1 MCITGQK
8 NTETN
13 VKRSNISL
21 IPTVSQEKFLANP
34 KNKDRLISI
43 LVNKFSSLSM
53 ACKKADEDADCLIV
67 NSALALAPT
76 HPSVVVISEDIDL
89 FVILIG
95 IFTFGHVYFLKPGKL
110 KIAEKIFSPHT
121 ALEKTIADNILFI
134 HAMSGCDTTS
144 ALFNYGKMK
153 FVHTLKNNHDLLKVI
168 EIFKKLDITPE
179 AVMDVGNRFLVAFSG
194 YPLSASDINIT

>member
-8 NTETN
+8 NTEIN

-43 LVNKFSSLSM
+43 LVNKFSSLNM
-53 ACKKADEDADCLIV
+53 ACKKPDKDADCLIV

-95 IFTFGHVYFLKPGKL
+95 IFTFRHVYFLKPGKL

-168 EIFKKLDITPE
+168 EIFKKPDITPE
-179 AVMDVGNRFLVAFSG
+179 AVVDAGNRFLVAFNG
-194 YPLSASDINIT
+194 YPISASDINIT

>member
-1 MCITGQK
+1 MCRTGQK

-43 LVNKFSSLSM
+43 LVNKFSSLNM
-53 ACKKADEDADCLIV
+53 ACKKADEGADCLIV

-76 HPSVVVISEDIDL
+76 HPSAVVISENIDL

-153 FVHTLKNNHDLLKVI
+153 FVNTLKNNHDLLKVI
-168 EIFKKLDITPE
+168 EIFKKPDITPE
-179 AVMDVGNRFLVAFSG
+179 AVVDAGNRFLVAFSG
-194 YPLSASDINIT
+194 YPISASDINIT

>member
-43 LVNKFSSLSM
+43 LVNKFSSLNM
-53 ACKKADEDADCLIV
+53 ACKKADKDADCLIV

-76 HPSVVVISEDIDL
+76 HPSVVVIGEDIDL

-168 EIFKKLDITPE
+168 EIFKKPDITPE
-179 AVMDVGNRFLVAFSG
+179 AVVDAGNRFLVAFSG
-194 YPLSASDINIT
+194 YPISASDINIT